1 MENKNVCDVFLDNY
15 EALKGYAFKI
25 CKRMEMAEDIVQEV
39 FLSMYT
45 KYKENDDEIKNKLA
59 FLYQAIRFTTYGE
72 LKKNN
77 EKCLLEEEDV
87 SVDPLRN
94 DFLLEELIGKAI
106 EEIPPQRRRV
116 FYLRRIRH
124 LKVKEIAE
132 VMNIKPKTVENHIT
146 LVMKSLKE
154 RILEIS

>member
-1 MENKNVCDVFLDNY
+1 MENKNICDLFLDNY
-15 EALKGYAFKI
+15 EALKGYSFKI
-25 CKRMEMAEDIVQEV
+25 CKRIEMAEDIVQEV
-39 FLSMYT
+39 FVSIYS
-45 KYKENDDEIKNKLA
+45 KYKENDDVIKNKQA
-59 FLYQAIRFTTYGE
+59 FLYQAIRFSTYSE
-72 LKKNN
+72 LKKSND
-77 EKCLLEEEDV
+77 KCLLLEDDV

-94 DFLLEELIGKAI
+94 DFLMEDLILKTI
-106 EEIPPQRRRV
+106 EEIPPQRRKV
-116 FYLRRIRH
+116 FYLRRMRN